1 MRVAAAALAV
11 GIVGVALAVGTA
23 GTASAATA
31 NNLAGLAGDNL
42 GKKYCSTNSKG
53 GVGFE
58 TSCQGEFWCSDFVKW
73 VWAESGIDSTGLDAW
88 AGHFGRYGAVQ
99 STPHVGDAVLF
110 NYDSSKSYADHVA
123 LVTAV
128 YPDGNIDAIS
138 GDVGGQT
145 GGSDPLFWSTAFVRR
160 DHFSGAIGYSSFW
173 SMSVSAY
180 DKEAHD
186 AQLLVSALQSV
197 SPYAGWAHSV
207 AVAGGQVYHTIRYP
221 NGTWSGWQPLDN
233 AGLPAPGT
241 ATSVTAAADGA
252 GNLQVAAVIDST
264 IYHRIRYSSGAW
276 SNWASLGAGTQVSA
290 SVDRNANVLHMAAVI
305 NGTIYHRIRWTDGTW
320 SNWGSLGAGTQV
332 SVSVDQAHNVLQ
344 MTGII
349 NGNLYHQIRN
359 SDGSWTGFSPIDTGG
374 TTTAATAAADA
385 NGNLQVAE
393 VNNGSVY
400 HRIRYANG
408 TWTSW
413 ASLGTGATS
422 IAAAVDNTHNNLQI
436 ENTTN
441 GTVYHEIRNPDGTWT
456 GWFPN
461 TPNNNTTTTAISI
474 V

>member
-1 MRVAAAALAV
+1 
-11 GIVGVALAVGTA
+11 
-23 GTASAATA
+23 
-31 NNLAGLAGDNL
+31 
-42 GKKYCSTNSKG
+42 
-53 GVGFE
+53 
-58 TSCQGEFWCSDFVKW
+58 
-73 VWAESGIDSTGLDAW
+73 
-88 AGHFGRYGAVQ
+88 
-99 STPHVGDAVLF
+99 
-110 NYDSSKSYADHVA
+110 SKSYADHVA

-173 SMSVSAY
+173 SMSVSGY
-180 DKEAHD
+180 
-186 AQLLVSALQSV
+186 VSPRGLQSV

-305 NGTIYHRIRWTDGTW
+305 NGTIYHRIRCTDGTW
-320 SNWGSLGAGTQV
+320 SN
-332 SVSVDQAHNVLQ
+332 
-344 MTGII
+344 
-349 NGNLYHQIRN
+349 
-359 SDGSWTGFSPIDTGG
+359 
-374 TTTAATAAADA
+374 
-385 NGNLQVAE
+385 
-393 VNNGSVY
+393 
-400 HRIRYANG
+400 
-408 TWTSW
+408 W